1 MNLEFLGDALD
12 YWKGS
17 IFLRLQKGGIL
28 KDFLVDPM
36 LTDPEDWYAADFRV
50 YADLLQIRPNQ
61 ILQHEIKLREDREK
75 YFAEIMHTGDLF
87 VDPDTGIALRDAG
100 HAEKYIRVREVHQL
114 LGEKLPRIL
123 CIYQHI
129 RAKKTRDRV
138 RELIAALAQFNTG
151 IYCCSYET
159 PTVAMLFVSRK
170 QNRIEQVNKY
180 FKHYLGRHSDMRVY
194 CTI

>member
-1 MNLEFLGDALD
+1 MNLRFLGDALD

-17 IFLRLQKGGIL
+17 VFLRLQKGGIL
-28 KDFLVDPM
+28 MDFSVDPM
-36 LTDPEDWYAADFRV
+36 LTDPEDWQAVDFQL

-61 ILQHEIKLREDREK
+61 ILQHKRKLREDREE
-75 YFAEIMHTGDLF
+75 YFAEVMHTGDLF
-87 VDPDTGIALRDAG
+87 VDPDTGIALGYAS

-114 LGEKLPRIL
+114 LGENLPRIL

-138 RELIAALAQFNTG
+138 RKLVTALVKFDTR

-159 PTVAMLFVSRK
+159 PTVAMLFVSLK
-170 QNRIEQVNKY
+170 QNRIEQVNKH
-180 FKHYLGRHSDMRVY
+180 FKNYLGRHSDMRV
-194 CTI
+194 TLW

>member
-17 IFLRLQKGGIL
+17 VFLRLQKGGIL
-28 KDFLVDPM
+28 KDFSVDPM
-36 LTDPEDWYAADFRV
+36 LTDPEDWYAADFEL

-61 ILQHEIKLREDREK
+61 ILPHKIKLREDREE
-75 YFAEIMHTGDLF
+75 YFAEVMHTGDLF
-87 VDPDTGIALRDAG
+87 VDPDTGIALRG
-100 HAEKYIRVREVHQL
+100 GSYAEKYIRVREVHQL

-138 RELIAALAQFNTG
+138 REVIAALAEFNTR

-159 PTVAMLFVSRK
+159 PTVAMLFVSPK

-180 FKHYLGRHSDMRVY
+180 FKNYLGRHSYMRVY
-194 CTI
+194 CTK